1 MKNNVLYKCAHLV
14 VECAKN
20 DPVDVR
26 AGGPA
31 WLGFDFFVN
40 DNETEKMIEYI
51 DAALASLEI
60 PNQAIYISE
69 FVNLPANKLWT
80 KERILAEIQKEA
92 EYLKHEASR
101 NYGDATIRK

>member
-1 MKNNVLYKCAHLV
+1 MENNVLYKCAHLV

-31 WLGFDFFVN
+31 WLGYDFFVN
-40 DNETEKMIEYI
+40 DNDTEMMIEFI

-60 PNQAIYISE
+60 PNQSIYISE
-69 FVNLPANKLWT
+69 FVDLPASKLWT
-80 KERILAEIQKEA
+80 KERILDEIQKEA